1 MILTAKIWVRLAA
14 LGLLTALAQVTFF
27 AKLDLLGT
35 NPDGAVLVV
44 AALGLLGGSV
54 TGAVAGFSI
63 GLLIDC
69 LLMQTLGAFAASLM
83 AVGYAAGRYRESFGT
98 PRLAGVALLGA
109 AYSLLG
115 VLAFAA
121 IQIGTGVDADVSL
134 LVVRDAVA
142 KTVLGGLFALPVF
155 LGVRLV
161 LRPALVDD
169 RPSGRRPATPRAAE
183 SRS

>member
-1 MILTAKIWVRLAA
+1 VILTPRIIVRLVA
-14 LGLLTALAQVTFF
+14 LGLLTALLQVAFF
-27 AKLDLLGT
+27 SKIDLLGT

-44 AALGLLGGSV
+44 ISLGLIGGSV
-54 TGAVAGFSI
+54 AGAVAGFSI

-69 LLMQTLGAFAASLM
+69 LLFQTLGGFAASLM
-83 AVGYAAGRYRESFGT
+83 AVGYVAGRYRETSGT
-98 PRLAGVALLGA
+98 PSRTTVALLGA
-109 AYSLLG
+109 GLTLLG

-121 IQIGTGVDADVSL
+121 IQIGVGVEADVSA

-142 KTVLGGLFALPVF
+142 KTVLGGLFALPVY

-169 RPSGRRPATPRAAE
+169 RPQGQRRSASVRPIE
-183 SRS
+183 G